1 MDKYTIVINIFRRQA
16 YDSVMWRYV
25 ILLFKV
31 EKNTEDINTKVL
43 KTNNNKTMLLSNYAI
58 CGSKN
63 ATYIENKKQVQY

>member
-1 MDKYTIVINIFRRQA
+1 M
-16 YDSVMWRYV
+16 
-25 ILLFKV
+25 FKV

-63 ATYIENKKQVQY
+63 ARYIENKKQVQD